1 MVWGYI
7 SYSQND
13 GSREGIKLCQF
24 NVQMN
29 AVMNAVMNRGGLL
42 SKPTYDPLGF
52 KHKDI
57 MSALMPT

>member
-24 NVQMN
+24 NVQ
-29 AVMNAVMNRGGLL
+29 MNAVMNRGGLL

>member
-1 MVWGYI
+1 VVWGYI

-13 GSREGIKLCQF
+13 GSGEAIKLFQF
-24 NVQMN
+24 NVQ
-29 AVMNAVMNRGGLL
+29 MNAVMNRGGLL
-42 SKPTYDPLGF
+42 SKPTDDPVGF

>member
-1 MVWGYI
+1 VVWGYI

-13 GSREGIKLCQF
+13 GSRDGIKLFQF

-29 AVMNAVMNRGGLL
+29 AVMNRGDLL
-42 SKPTYDPLGF
+42 GKPTDDPVGF
-52 KHKDI
+52 MHKDI

>member
-13 GSREGIKLCQF
+13 GSRDGIKLFQF
-24 NVQMN
+24 NVQ
-29 AVMNAVMNRGGLL
+29 MNAVMNRGGLL
-42 SKPTYDPLGF
+42 SKTTDDPVGF